1 MSALPT
7 PPTAASVAI
16 DAQNALIDKGH
27 DVEFSRDGAS
37 GALIL
42 TVGARS
48 ARIRMVEGGRIL
60 VSIGPDDLAPLDPV
74 ALLTWWLPPPTRL
87 LMCYSAQIRADYRD
101 YTRMFGAQLSIK
113 DFVKV
118 FYGRQDAKL
127 KIPKA
132 MEAAFERDA
141 VTPEELDIKRLI
153 ETFKAD
159 RAMTLEQELF
169 AQRKR
174 LADAERTLQTKQTK
188 AALESQRIAT
198 SKISKARLDL
208 DDLRRTE
215 LLDRDSRIFP
225 GVYAPVMVVR
235 DGQRVVL
242 PMRYQC
248 RPAGKPA
255 DYDIKFP
262 GTYNARRDNLEG
274 FWRGQF
280 GYTHGIL
287 LVDTFYENVKRHD
300 MEHRQLAPDEK
311 PENVILQF
319 TPNPPELMYI
329 ACLWSHWTRGGEPD
343 LLSFAAIT
351 DEPPQE
357 VADAGHDRMI
367 IRIKPEHVDAWL
379 NPDPNNLKALYDIF
393 DDRTPAFYE
402 HRQAA

>member
-1 MSALPT
+1 
-7 PPTAASVAI
+7 
-16 DAQNALIDKGH
+16 
-27 DVEFSRDGAS
+27 
-37 GALIL
+37 
-42 TVGARS
+42 
-48 ARIRMVEGGRIL
+48 
-60 VSIGPDDLAPLDPV
+60 
-74 ALLTWWLPPPTRL
+74 
-87 LMCYSAQIRADYRD
+87 MCYSAQIRADYRD
-101 YTRMFGAQLSIK
+101 YVRMFGASLSIK

-118 FYGRQDAKL
+118 FYGRQEAKL

-132 MEAAFERDA
+132 MEAAFEGVA
-141 VTPEELDIKRLI
+141 NTPDEMAIKSLI
-153 ETFKAD
+153 EAYKAD
-159 RAMTLEQELF
+159 RTMALEKELF

-174 LADAERTLQTKQTK
+174 LADAERALQAKQTK
-188 AALESQRIAT
+188 KALDDQRIAT
-198 SKISKARLDL
+198 SKISKSMLDL
-208 DDLRRTE
+208 NDLRRTE

-255 DYDIKFP
+255 SYDVQYP

-274 FWRGQF
+274 FWKAQF

-300 MEHRQLAPDEK
+300 MEHRPLGADEK
-311 PENVILQF
+311 PENVVLQF
-319 TPNPPELMYI
+319 EPSPRELMYI
-329 ACLWSHWTRGGEPD
+329 ACLWSHWTKDGEPD

-351 DEPPQE
+351 DEPPPE
-357 VADAGHDRMI
+357 VAAAGHDRMI

-379 NPDPNNLKALYDIF
+379 NPDPTNLKALYDIF

-402 HRQAA
+402 HRLAA